1 MAQAQPPKPHHGLF
15 AVLPTGGAGA
25 PEDRAPLH
33 PDVVEDET
41 FGFELLGVFYIG
53 RGDQFDDDRRRTR

>member
-1 MAQAQPPKPHHGLF
+1 MAQAQPPKHRPGTF
-15 AVLPTGGAGA
+15 ASLPTGWTVA
-25 PEDRAPLH
+25 PATPASPVAETI
-33 PDVVEDET
+33 EDET

>member
-15 AVLPTGGAGA
+15 AGLPAGGT
-25 PEDRAPLH
+25 PEDRAPLR
-33 PDVVEDET
+33 PVVEDET